1 MLNYEKIKGNL
12 TNNISSS
19 LSHGYFLH
27 HNETDASLLW
37 RPMNTPLLSICIP
50 TRNRGRYLDE
60 LLSAFARQIHEA
72 GIGPEKV
79 VFYISDNASDD
90 QTPEIISAFKQK
102 VPSTICSRNAVNNG
116 VDGNNV
122 HIRTLAKGSY
132 LWVIGDD
139 ELLCDHAVVTVLQ
152 LIEKYH
158 PGLIIAFDSRYD
170 SKIAAPQVFANY
182 RTFAEECVRRNPHA
196 LAQHSLISSNIFRA
210 DCYDGIYAKETI
222 KTCFPHMFGMIRP
235 LMKNRASVVLPAMP
249 IITIRDWRPGEVD
262 GKWVDVAGAWRNYL
276 TWLRDEM
283 QLPSIDPSVPVEHA
297 RQAMINAMLK
307 TPFKFLNSNWR
318 ALFDHRAYR
327 VVLNRLLR
335 K

>member
-1 MLNYEKIKGNL
+1 VP
-12 TNNISSS
+12 
-19 LSHGYFLH
+19 
-27 HNETDASLLW
+27 NE
-37 RPMNTPLLSICIP
+37 LLSICIP

-116 VDGNNV
+116 AEGNNV

-152 LIEKYH
+152 LIENHH
-158 PGLIIAFDSRYD
+158 PGLIIAYDSRYD
-170 SKIAAPQVFANY
+170 SKISTPQVFADY
-182 RTFAEECVRRNPHA
+182 QMFAKECIRRNPLA

-222 KTCFPHMFGMIRP
+222 KTCFPHMLGMIRP
-235 LMKNRASVVLPAMP
+235 LMKNRASVVLPAAP
-249 IITIRDWRPGEVD
+249 VITVRDWRPREVD
-262 GKWVDVAGAWRNYL
+262 RRFIDVAVAWREYFI
-276 TWLRDEM
+276 WLRDEL
-283 QLPSIDPSVPVEHA
+283 QLPELDPAVISKQA
-297 RQAMINAMLK
+297 RSDMINAIRK
-307 TPFKFLNSNWR
+307 TPFQFIYSNWPAMFKIKAWR
-318 ALFDHRAYR
+318 AVGYRLFCK
-327 VVLNRLLR
+327 NQ
-335 K
+335 